1 MRRILSAILV
11 LIMLL
16 SVLTPVIAS
25 SDYEKAGEILN
36 ELGVLQGDE
45 KGNLNLDD
53 ILKRQDMVIMISRL
67 YKKEELA
74 KSYVGKN
81 IFKDLTSER
90 KFYVPYITWAKDEGL
105 IQGMEKDIF
114 GFNNDTTVQEFQTV
128 LLRVLGY
135 GEESKEWNKVPEL
148 AKSIGIMNNLDLKP
162 SDKLSRGQMAAMILN
177 TLKENKKG
185 LSITLGEVLSLDIPD
200 VFKII
205 DPKITISDNMVFFEG
220 KVIGSESLKLY
231 IRPTSQGIS
240 QGERLED
247 VFINDNGEFV
257 HLIKDMEKGSY
268 EYRFEG
274 DNVKTELKTLKIE

>member
-135 GEESKEWNKVPEL
+135 GEESKEWNKSSEL

-177 TLKENKKG
+177 TLKRK
-185 LSITLGEVLSLDIPD
+185 
-200 VFKII
+200 
-205 DPKITISDNMVFFEG
+205 
-220 KVIGSESLKLY
+220 
-231 IRPTSQGIS
+231 
-240 QGERLED
+240 
-247 VFINDNGEFV
+247 
-257 HLIKDMEKGSY
+257 
-268 EYRFEG
+268 
-274 DNVKTELKTLKIE
+274 